1 MDRSCTEIGF
11 VTMNVDII
19 PLPLSGPWQ
28 SYPRT
33 LHPLAVVTRTK
44 SSKVGVSCPRHFLNR
59 ALFDSF
65 DWKFQD
71 TISSAAIE
79 KLIKFSV
86 IKVLHM
92 IFNIF
97 HDDEFS

>member
-1 MDRSCTEIGF
+1 
-11 VTMNVDII
+11 MNVDII

-33 LHPLAVVTRTK
+33 LHPLAVVTGTK
-44 SSKVGVSCPRHFLNR
+44 RARWAYYVHVIFLNR
-59 ALFDSF
+59 ALFDIF

-79 KLIKFSV
+79 KLIKFSM